1 MLEIVWMIYPD
12 KVLNQGDDEPYED
25 VAHMAG
31 DELVESPDDG
41 GVFLD
46 CHGDNSAED
55 GEEHSTAG
63 DGGALP

>member
-1 MLEIVWMIYPD
+1 MISPGIG
-12 KVLNQGDDEPYED
+12 LNEGDDEPDED
-25 VAHMAG
+25 VAKMAG